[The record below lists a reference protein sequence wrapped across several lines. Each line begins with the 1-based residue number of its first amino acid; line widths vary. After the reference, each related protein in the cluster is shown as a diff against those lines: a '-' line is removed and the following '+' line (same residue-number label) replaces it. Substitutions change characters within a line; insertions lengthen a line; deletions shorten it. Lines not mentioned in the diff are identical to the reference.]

1 MTGEARFT
9 RWNLTIL
16 VVTALLATAIIAV
29 TVVVR
34 GHSNLV
40 GKWAPVGAGIDVT
53 QTATGPALI
62 IDDNGAGGG
71 LEIKKS
77 DYLYTV
83 TLYGSAGGVL
93 GPFVARVLDDNL
105 EVRLFR
111 RSGVGT
117 TTGSVNG
124 AVTLALTHSGTL
136 TLTRSGQSQP
146 LAELEKVTSIS
157 TSAP

>member
-9 RWNLTIL
+9 RWNVAIL
-16 VVTALLATAIIAV
+16 VGTAVIAAAIIAV
-29 TVVVR
+29 AMVVR
-34 GHSNLV
+34 GQSNLV
-40 GKWAPVGAGIDVT
+40 GKWAPIGAGVNVT
-53 QTATGPALI
+53 QTPTGLALVV
-62 IDDNGAGGG
+62 DDNGAGGG
-71 LEIKKS
+71 LQITKS

-93 GPFVARVLDDNL
+93 GPFVARVIDDNL

-124 AVTLALTHSGTL
+124 TVTLALTHSGSLTL
-136 TLTRSGQSQP
+136 TLSGQSDP
-146 LAELEKVTSIS
+146 LAEFEKVTSIS
-157 TSAP
+157 THAP

>member
-1 MTGEARFT
+1 MTGERRFT
-9 RWNLTIL
+9 RWNVAIL
-16 VVTALLATAIIAV
+16 VGTAVIAAAIIAV

-40 GKWAPVGAGIDVT
+40 GKWAPIGAGIDVT
-53 QTATGPALI
+53 QTPTGSALLV
-62 IDDNGAGGG
+62 DDDGAGGG
-71 LEIKKS
+71 LQIKKS

-93 GPFVARVLDDNL
+93 GPFVARVIDDNL

-117 TTGSVNG
+117 TTDSVNG

-136 TLTRSGQSQP
+136 TLTRSGESQP
-146 LAELEKVTSIS
+146 LAEFEKVTSIS
-157 TSAP
+157 VRAP